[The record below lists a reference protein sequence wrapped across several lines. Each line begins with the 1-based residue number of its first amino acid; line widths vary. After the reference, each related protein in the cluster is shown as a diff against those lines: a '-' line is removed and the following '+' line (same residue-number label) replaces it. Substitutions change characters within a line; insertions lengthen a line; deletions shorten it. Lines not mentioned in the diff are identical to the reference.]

1 MPKAMQKTLLKLGI
15 AGFAGLLVFN
25 YPLLSLY
32 RGTVGTWPVLYVLLF
47 GAWLLLILIAR
58 RITEPPVAVLF
69 KAKAD
74 REAP

>member
-58 RITEPPVAVLF
+58 RVTEPSVAVLF